1 MESWILPLFGGV
13 IIGLATTTLL
23 YFNGKITGI
32 SGILGSS
39 LKKPTPEIYWKYTF
53 IFGLISG
60 SLIFSFFYPQFF
72 NYEIPMGMTAAVIG
86 GLFVGY
92 GTRLGSGCTSGHGV
106 CGISRFSKRSLV
118 ATLTFMISGMIAVAV
133 VKLF

>member
-13 IIGLATTTLL
+13 LIGLATTALL
-23 YFNGKITGI
+23 YLNGKVAGI
-32 SGILGSS
+32 SGILGNS

-72 NYEIPMGMTAAVIG
+72 KYEIPMGMTAAIIA

-106 CGISRFSKRSLV
+106 CGIPRFSKRSWV
-118 ATLTFMISGMIAVAV
+118 ATLTFMISGMVAV
-133 VKLF
+133 VVVKQF